1 MKIIIDKA
9 ERLWRI
15 PQPALGPMI
24 FARKRLARRGVELI
38 DLDSLFPEFPQAKSY
53 LDSIGKQETTEC
65 GRPADQE
72 LISQLKARIAEKHL
86 PLRSANINAEK
97 EIVLTPGIRTAA
109 TFLALSLLNSGD
121 VAAYPDPGMQY
132 FRSAIC
138 LADATPGGYIL
149 GERNDYVANITALTQ
164 PPPTKLKI
172 LFLNYPHNPTGAA
185 VDSYFYRDLLK
196 PIKFENILI
205 VLDCAYVHPGDP
217 DVASILQVKGSR
229 KKALELHSFS
239 TTLGLSGLGF
249 AVGHRDVAPI
259 LEGLL
264 DAIGFI
270 PDIHHVTSA
279 MAGLDHAE
287 EIFAART
294 ESLNRRR
301 EILSNGLKKL
311 GWRLREA
318 RSVPF
323 VWVKPP
329 AWSSSLAFARR
340 LFLKAGVRVAPG
352 SDFGEGGEGWLR
364 MTLHPDEKILREA
377 LDRISHHSRIWQ
389 RKYRAKTQS

>member
-15 PQPALGPMI
+15 PQSALGPMS
-24 FARKRLARRGVELI
+24 FARKRLAGRGVELI
-38 DLDSLFPEFPQAKSY
+38 DLSSLAPEFSEAKSFSA
-53 LDSIGKQETTEC
+53 SISKSEIIESAK
-65 GRPADQE
+65 PANQE
-72 LISQLKARIAEKHL
+72 LISRLKAKIAKEHI
-86 PLRSANINAEK
+86 PLRSAITNSEK
-97 EIVLTPGIRTAA
+97 EIVLTPGIRMAG
-109 TFLALSLLNSGD
+109 TFLALSLLNPGD

-138 LADATPGGYIL
+138 LADGTPSGYL
-149 GERNDYVANITALTQ
+149 LNERNDYVANISALTQ
-164 PPPTKLKI
+164 PPPGKLKI
-172 LFLNYPHNPTGAA
+172 LYLNYPHSPTGAA
-185 VDSYFYRDLLK
+185 VDSYFYRDLLRS
-196 PIKFENILI
+196 IKFENILI
-205 VLDCAYVHPGDP
+205 VLDSTYIHPGDP
-217 DVASILQVKGSR
+217 EAASILQVKGSR

-239 TTLGLSGLGF
+239 TTFGLNGLGF
-249 AVGHRDVAPI
+249 AVGHRDVVSI

-264 DAIGFI
+264 EATGFS
-270 PDIHHVTSA
+270 PDIHRVTLA
-279 MAGLDHAE
+279 LNGLDHAE
-287 EIFAART
+287 EIFTART

-301 EILSNGLKKL
+301 KILSSGLKEL
-311 GWRLREA
+311 GWRLREGK
-318 RSVPF
+318 SVPF

-364 MTLHPDEKILREA
+364 ITLHPEEKILREA

-389 RKYRAKTQS
+389 RKYRAKA

>member
-9 ERLWRI
+9 ERLWRV
-15 PQPALGPMI
+15 PQPALGPMK
-24 FARKRLARRGVELI
+24 FARKRLAGRGVKLI
-38 DLDSLFPEFPQAKSY
+38 DLGSLLPELPEVKSFFA
-53 LDSIGKQETTEC
+53 SIGKHDAAEH
-65 GRPADQE
+65 GRPADHE
-72 LISQLKARIAEKHL
+72 LVSQLKARIAEKHL
-86 PLRSANINAEK
+86 PLRPANINPEK
-97 EIVLTPGIRTAA
+97 EIAITPGIPMAA
-109 TFLALSLLNSGD
+109 TYLALSLLNSGD

-138 LADATPGGYIL
+138 LADGSPSGYAL
-149 GERNDYVANITALTQ
+149 NERNDYVANISSLTQ

-185 VDSYFYRDLLK
+185 VDSYFYRDLLSSV
-196 PIKFENILI
+196 KFENILI

-217 DVASILQVKGSR
+217 DVSSILQVKGSR
-229 KKALELHSFS
+229 KDALELHSFYTS
-239 TTLGLSGLGF
+239 FGLSGLGF
-249 AVGHRDVAPI
+249 VVGQRDVVSI

-264 DAIGFI
+264 DAIGFT
-270 PDIHHVTSA
+270 PDIDRVTSA

-311 GWRLREA
+311 GWRLRQGK
-318 RSVPF
+318 SVPF

-340 LFLKAGVRVAPG
+340 LFSKAGVRVAPG

-364 MTLHPDEKILREA
+364 MTIHPDEKILGEA
-377 LDRISHHSRIWQ
+377 LDRISHHSRVWQ
-389 RKYRAKTQS
+389 RKYRAKM

>member
-1 MKIIIDKA
+1 VKIIIDKA

-15 PQPALGPMI
+15 PQPALGPMR
-24 FARKRLARRGVELI
+24 FAGKRLAGRGVELI
-38 DLDSLFPEFPQAKSY
+38 DLDSLLPEIPEAISLF
-53 LDSIGKQETTEC
+53 DSVGRAGIMES

-86 PLRSANINAEK
+86 PLRSARINSEK
-97 EIVLTPGIRTAA
+97 EIVLTPGIRAAA

-132 FRSAIC
+132 FRSAIR
-138 LADATPGGYIL
+138 LADGTPSSYPL
-149 GERNDYVANITALTQ
+149 NERNDYIANISSLTQ
-164 PPPTKLKI
+164 PPSKKLKI

-185 VDSYFYRDLLK
+185 VDNYFYRDLLK
-196 PIKFENILI
+196 SIKFDNILI
-205 VLDCAYVHPGDP
+205 VLDCAYVHPGDF
-217 DVASILQVKGSR
+217 DAASILQVKGSR

-239 TTLGLSGLGF
+239 TTLGLNGLGF
-249 AVGHRDVAPI
+249 AVGHRDVVSI
-259 LEGLL
+259 LEGSL
-264 DAIGFI
+264 DAIGFS
-270 PDIHHVTSA
+270 PDIHRVTIA
-279 MAGLDHAE
+279 IKGLDHAE

-301 EILSNGLKKL
+301 EILSSGLKKI
-311 GWRLREA
+311 GWRLRGG
-318 RSVPF
+318 RSIPF

-329 AWSSSLAFARR
+329 AWGSSLAFARR

-364 MTLHPDEKILREA
+364 MTLHPDEKILWEA

-389 RKYRAKTQS
+389 RKYRAKT

>member
-24 FARKRLARRGVELI
+24 FARKRLAGRGVELI
-38 DLDSLFPEFPQAKSY
+38 DLGSSFTEFPRAKSY

-65 GRPADQE
+65 GRPADPE
-72 LISQLKARIAEKHL
+72 LISQLKAKIAEKHL
-86 PLRSANINAEK
+86 PLRSANINPEK
-97 EIVLTPGIRTAA
+97 EIALTPGIRMA
-109 TFLALSLLNSGD
+109 TTYLALSLLNSGD

-138 LADATPGGYIL
+138 LADAAPSGYML
-149 GERNDYVANITALTQ
+149 SERNDYVPNISSLTQ
-164 PPPTKLKI
+164 PPPGKLKI
-172 LFLNYPHNPTGAA
+172 LFLNYPHNPTGAM
-185 VDSYFYRDLLK
+185 VDSYFYRDLLNSV
-196 PIKFENILI
+196 KFENILI
-205 VLDCAYVHPGDP
+205 VSDSAYVHPGDS
-217 DVASILQVKGSR
+217 DVASMLQVKGSR

-239 TTLGLSGLGF
+239 TIFGLNGLGF
-249 AVGHRDVAPI
+249 AVGHRDVVST

-264 DAIGFI
+264 DSTGFT
-270 PDIHHVTSA
+270 PDIDHVNSA

-287 EIFAART
+287 EIFAARK

-301 EILSNGLKKL
+301 EIISNGLKKL
-311 GWRLREA
+311 GWRLREGKL
-318 RSVPF
+318 VPF

-364 MTLHPDEKILREA
+364 MTLHPDEKILKEA

-389 RKYRAKTQS
+389 RKYRAKT